1 MTETLSSLP
10 PFLLYALG
18 GGVLLALLTGPL
30 GCFLVW
36 RRMSFFGDALAHAAL
51 LGVALA
57 LFAELPISMA
67 VMLVGALFALLLLLL
82 QKGDLANDTL
92 LAILSPTALSLGMI
106 ALHMLP
112 DVRVDL
118 SSYLFG
124 DILALR
130 PANLLWLGGSVAL
143 ALALLALNWRK
154 LLALTAARDLAVVDG
169 YPALRLELLLLLL
182 TALVVAAGVQMVG
195 VLLITALLVIPA
207 ATASRFA
214 HTPLHMAVLASGTG
228 LAAVLAGLTA
238 SYVCDLP
245 PSPSIVVSA
254 ALLFSLS
261 RAVKT

>member
-1 MTETLSSLP
+1 MAELP
-10 PFLLYALG
+10 SFLLYALG

-57 LFAELPISMA
+57 LFAKLPVSMA

-82 QKGDLANDTL
+82 QRGDLANDTL

-106 ALHMLP
+106 ALHLLP
-112 DVRVDL
+112 GVRVDL

-130 PANLLWLGGSVAL
+130 LRDLLWLGGST
-143 ALALLALNWRK
+143 LLALGLLAACWRR
-154 LLALTAARDLAVVDG
+154 LLALTAARDLALVDG
-169 YPALRLELLLLLL
+169 YPVLRLELLLLLL

-214 HTPLHMAVLASGTG
+214 RTPLHMAALATGTS
-228 LAAVLAGLTA
+228 LLAVLAGLSA
-238 SYVCDLP
+238 AYLCDLP
-245 PSPSIVVSA
+245 PSPSIVVAAA
-254 ALLFSLS
+254 ALFVLS
-261 RAVKT
+261 RMTRPH